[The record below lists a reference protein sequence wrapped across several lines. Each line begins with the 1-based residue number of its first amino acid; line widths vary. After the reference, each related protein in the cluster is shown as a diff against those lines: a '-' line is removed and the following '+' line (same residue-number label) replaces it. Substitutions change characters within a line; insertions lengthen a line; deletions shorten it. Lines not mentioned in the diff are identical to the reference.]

1 MQGTDRHIHTHNCQ
15 GQTYALVWGGCS
27 WWSFGACTTGEG
39 MSSSSSSSSIT
50 LLRLTGTGGETDG
63 GDDAC
68 DDACDGTLFTKGDP
82 PSEREPAAAEAAAAA
97 VVDGA
102 SPFTA
107 GALVKNEVIFFIQG
121 VQLPSVCFGAIHQ

>member
-1 MQGTDRHIHTHNCQ
+1 
-15 GQTYALVWGGCS
+15 
-27 WWSFGACTTGEG
+27 

-82 PSEREPAAAEAAAAA
+82 PSEREPAAAEAAEA

-107 GALVKNEVIFFIQG
+107 GALVKNEVIFFIQ
-121 VQLPSVCFGAIHQ
+121 VQLPSVCFGAMQKARTAFVFVPSEQ